1 MHLDAFDRRIV
12 DVLGRA
18 GVPMAL
24 AELVKDTGF
33 ARSTTIIHL
42 GRLEGEGLL
51 LREKKPNKGRGRPV
65 FLYHL
70 AGNTEFRATSLPHI
84 VTLEFMK
91 LRKACRYEKGGYCK
105 MKKGACS
112 AVNCPLPVKPKF
124 NLLKSEL

>member
-12 DVLGRA
+12 DVLGKKDR
-18 GVPMAL
+18 PMTL
-24 AELVKDTGF
+24 AELVRDTGF

-42 GRLEGEGLL
+42 GRLEAEGLL

-70 AGNTEFRATSLPHI
+70 ACNTELKASPSHI

-91 LRKACRYEKGGYCK
+91 LRRICRYEKGGYCK
-105 MKKGACS
+105 TKKGACS
-112 AVNCPLPVKPKF
+112 AMNCPLPVKPKI
-124 NLLKSEL
+124 KSIKV